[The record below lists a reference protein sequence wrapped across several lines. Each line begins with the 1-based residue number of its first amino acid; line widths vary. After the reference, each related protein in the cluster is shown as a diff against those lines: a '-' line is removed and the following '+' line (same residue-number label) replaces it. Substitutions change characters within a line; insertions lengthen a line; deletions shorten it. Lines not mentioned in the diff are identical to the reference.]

1 MNKHF
6 TLRATAIVGTL
17 LATTIIGIGINPILS
32 QLQQQ
37 SAYAW
42 VDPNPD
48 PRSDKK
54 APVVISGKN
63 MYVVWFS
70 DKGTPNK
77 NGEVLFRVSTD
88 NGKTFSDKIN
98 LSNSSKSDSVDA
110 LIDVDGD
117 NVAVTWWEG
126 ANQSSNVP
134 VMRISTDNGKSFGP
148 IVNLSTNGTIG
159 GSGGG

>member
-1 MNKHF
+1 LGDIIMIA
-6 TLRATAIVGTL
+6 LVS
-17 LATTIIGIGINPILS
+17 TIIGIGINPILS

-42 VDPNPD
+42 TDPNPI
-48 PRSDKK
+48 PRSEK
-54 APVVISGKN
+54 APIATSGN
-63 MYVVWFS
+63 NIYTVWFS
-70 DKGTPNK
+70 DKTPAK
-77 NGEVLFRVSTD
+77 DGEVLFRVSTD

-126 ANQSSNVP
+126 ANQSSIVP
-134 VMRISTDNGKSFGP
+134 VMRISTDNGKTFGP
-148 IVNLSTNGTIG
+148 IVNLSANGLA
-159 GSGGG
+159 S